1 VNTTLVTA
9 GIAAG
14 GWIVA
19 IVTLVQGFLER
30 RAAREEDRLGKTLD
44 YFDGGSQRRSIGIS
58 LIEGIWLSKPR
69 YRDIIVPLISNQVV
83 YLLLSSDSHDAHNER
98 NLVRLVMI
106 LTKIPNFRE
115 RYHDRWGDVCNA
127 IFRKFQGEPKGIPIF
142 GPTLQLWWKS
152 LGNDMALE
160 KE

>member
-1 VNTTLVTA
+1 VNKDLINA
-9 GIAAG
+9 GVAAG

-19 IVTLVQGFLER
+19 IVTLVLGFFER
-30 RAAREEDRLGKTLD
+30 RAAHEEDRLSKTLD

-58 LIEGIWLSKPR
+58 LIEGLWLNKPR

-106 LTKIPNFRE
+106 LKKIPDFRMK
-115 RYHDRWGDVCNA
+115 YHDRWGDVGDA
-127 IFRKFQGEPKGIPIF
+127 IYRKYQGEIKGIPVADS
-142 GPTLQLWWKS
+142 TLQLWAKA
-152 LGNDMALE
+152 LGHNTLE
-160 KE
+160 KEF